1 VLFDDRLIKIVVFL
15 KKNLK
20 KNRFKKKLAQE
31 RSLYFFRF
39 IFLLLRAMKLA
50 PRKCYNI
57 QSFSGSKHAEIVLTT
72 NKSKPLKP
80 VPIKRS
86 CGAFSEESEFRE
98 KSNPAKR
105 LRADSKTSKE
115 FTVTVP
121 SCSAFVELVQSY
133 IRSLVVLDDRKID
146 EVRRQIS
153 LLQEQYTAKRQGN
166 SGTPLS
172 AFQAAKLESSYSIQR
187 QRLLKQIQDIGRSP
201 VVQHGREI
209 GIRYICRYQDKE
221 TGDDE
226 KLAIILDFQGRF
238 CVSGDPPIQQCNT
251 MMCQRCNIPMFIRN
265 EDGFLMCKSCCTTE
279 AYSER
284 VPYIGLNTIDD
295 ADSTAQSSKKVSNF
309 RDYLHLLQGKKAN
322 VKLES
327 DLPAMINYIALRP
340 SEEVSVDFITKMLV
354 HLGKRKYIKYM
365 ALLES
370 RLGGS
375 SAPPIAQMSLQL
387 ENKFCSNFLMLV
399 DPYER
404 HKPPSR
410 KHFMSYAYCGWQFCR
425 IENTP
430 EFFVLFRL
438 LKDPAKIEKQDETFA
453 KICPEIGWTFES
465 STAYKK

>member
-1 VLFDDRLIKIVVFL
+1 
-15 KKNLK
+15 
-20 KNRFKKKLAQE
+20 
-31 RSLYFFRF
+31 
-39 IFLLLRAMKLA
+39 MKLA

>member
-1 VLFDDRLIKIVVFL
+1 LDL
-15 KKNLK
+15 KKSL
-20 KNRFKKKLAQE
+20 
-31 RSLYFFRF
+31 RSNAAFLFFIIF
-39 IFLLLRAMKLA
+39 FFFLLAMKVA

-57 QSFSGSKHAEIVLTT
+57 QSFSGVKHAEIVLTT
-72 NKSKPLKP
+72 NKLKPLKP

-86 CGAFSEESEFRE
+86 AGAFSEESDFRE
-98 KSNPAKR
+98 KCNPAKR
-105 LRADSKTSKE
+105 LRADSKTSKDS
-115 FTVTVP
+115 TVSVP

-133 IRSLVVLDDRKID
+133 IRSLVVQDDRKIE

-153 LLQEQYTAKRQGN
+153 LLQEQYTAKRHGN

-187 QRLLKQIQDIGRSP
+187 QRLLKKIQDIGRSP

-265 EDGFLMCKSCCTTE
+265 EDGFLMCKTCCTTE

-327 DLPAMINYIALRP
+327 DLPAMLDYISLRP
-340 SEEVSVDFITKMLV
+340 SEDVTVDSITKMLV

-370 RLGGS
+370 RLRKAS
-375 SAPPIAQMSLQL
+375 QEPRVPQMSLQL

>member
-1 VLFDDRLIKIVVFL
+1 
-15 KKNLK
+15 
-20 KNRFKKKLAQE
+20 
-31 RSLYFFRF
+31 
-39 IFLLLRAMKLA
+39 MKLA

-322 VKLES
+322 VKLEL